1 MHYIEAG
8 VIHHSENMSDHA
20 PIYCSVE
27 FDDGANPLEENQRS
41 VPNQNPKP
49 SWKKATKEQK
59 ESFPTILNEK
69 LSTLAIPN
77 EIINCRILNAASLS
91 IVKKLMSL
99 FVTGCHV

>member
-1 MHYIEAG
+1 
-8 VIHHSENMSDHA
+8 MSDHA

-27 FDDGANPLEENQRS
+27 FDDGANPLEENNRS

-49 SWKKATKEQK
+49 SWKKATQEQK

-77 EIINCRILNAASLS
+77 EIINCRNIKCS
-91 IVKKLMSL
+91 IIEHCEKADE
-99 FVTGCHV
+99 FIYTCCHV